1 MAVIWNW
8 VNIVNILFILLKINN
23 MKNNWKS
30 WIKNIAL
37 VLSLFFIGMLIS
49 GNYDYAINDDGF
61 LFSISFVIIM
71 TFLWK
76 KINNK
81 FFK

>member
-1 MAVIWNW
+1 
-8 VNIVNILFILLKINN
+8 

-49 GNYDYAINDDGF
+49 GNYDYVIDDDGF
-61 LFSISFVIIM
+61 LFSISFVIIIA
-71 TFLWK
+71 FLWK